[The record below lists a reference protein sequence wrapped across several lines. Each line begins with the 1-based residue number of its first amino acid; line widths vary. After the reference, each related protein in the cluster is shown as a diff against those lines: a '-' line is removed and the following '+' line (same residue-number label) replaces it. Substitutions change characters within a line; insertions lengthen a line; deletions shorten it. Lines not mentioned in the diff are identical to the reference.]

1 MRVVA
6 SGRRGRQG
14 AQRIKPNR
22 WHFPFFVFASSTQG
36 LAHIQNDLVGS
47 PEKRGVSGGQKK
59 RVNIGMELVASCGFC
74 GRKGG
79 GVPWRAFESKT
90 TRNDDNVKNGHT
102 TCFVSK

>member
-59 RVNIGMELVASCGFC
+59 RVNIGMELVASCGSC
-74 GRKGG
+74 GRG
-79 GVPWRAFESKT
+79 GVPRRGELSNPNNT
-90 TRNDDNVKNGHT
+90 
-102 TCFVSK
+102 